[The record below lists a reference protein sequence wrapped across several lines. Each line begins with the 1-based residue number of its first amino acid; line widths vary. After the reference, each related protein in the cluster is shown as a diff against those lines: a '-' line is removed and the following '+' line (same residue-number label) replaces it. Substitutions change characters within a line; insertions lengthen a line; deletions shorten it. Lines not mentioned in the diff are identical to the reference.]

1 MNHQEIAAITF
12 GTWCKSVDAHDY
24 PKAQMYSRHLGVLG
38 YAPLVGPD
46 GYILLQEKNPVP
58 LTLPHRYQMA
68 AHKLRWHDRG
78 VSYGV
83 QERMKYLALLLDT
96 LAHLL
101 EQHSLSFTLDWMNRQ
116 LDYEKTHNSYAHRL
130 LTRVKAHLIREQK

>member
-1 MNHQEIAAITF
+1 MNTQEIAAITF
-12 GTWCKSVDAHDY
+12 DAWRKSMDAHDY
-24 PKAQMYSRHLGVLG
+24 TTAQTYIRHLGALG

-46 GYILLQEKNPVP
+46 DYILLKEENSVP
-58 LTLPHRYQMA
+58 STLPQRYLMA

-83 QERMKYLALLLDT
+83 QERMKYLAWLLDT

-101 EQHSLSFTLDWMNRQ
+101 QQHPLSFTLDWMNRQ
-116 LDYEKTHNSYAHRL
+116 LDYEKTHNGYAHRL
-130 LTRVKAHLIREQK
+130 LTSVKTHLTRE